1 MSIAIRTGA
10 DTVVRTVA
18 RWRQELR
25 AGYENALKRPGADH
39 TYADADDGSW
49 QAVDWPSVLRRVTV
63 LGREVNL
70 VDTGGSGPP
79 LLFIHGLGGAWQNW
93 LLNIPAF
100 MGTHRVIALDL
111 PGFGESEKPAEE
123 ISIKGYAKVVEE
135 LCEALGVESP
145 VV

>member
-79 LLFIHGLGGAWQNW
+79 IVFAHGLLWSTAMYRFQ
-93 LLNIPAF
+93 IAAF
-100 MGTHRVIALDL
+100 RDR
-111 PGFGESEKPAEE
+111 FR
-123 ISIKGYAKVVEE
+123 
-135 LCEALGVESP
+135 
-145 VV
+145 